1 MGASLGGGGS
11 RGGRGHGYRRQ
22 QFTEINVTPFVD
34 VMLVLLIIFMVTA
47 PMLTAGVEVELP
59 DSKAGSVQ
67 GQDEPLVVTIK
78 ADGLVYVQE
87 TKILADSLIP
97 KLKAIA
103 GEKYDTRIFVRGD
116 TSVDYG
122 KIMKI
127 VGDISYAGFKK
138 VALITENKT
147 SGR

>member
-1 MGASLGGGGS
+1 
-11 RGGRGHGYRRQ
+11 
-22 QFTEINVTPFVD
+22 
-34 VMLVLLIIFMVTA
+34 LVLLIIFMVTA

-59 DSKAGSVQ
+59 DSKAGAVA
-67 GQDEPLVVTIK
+67 GKDEPLVVTIK
-78 ADGLVYVQE
+78 ADGLIYVQE
-87 TKILADSLIP
+87 TKILPESLIP

-103 GEKYDTRIFVRGD
+103 GEKYETRIFVRGD

-147 SGR
+147 GR

>member
-1 MGASLGGGGS
+1 MGGSLGGGGS

-22 QFTEINVTPFVD
+22 QFTDINVTPFVD

-59 DSKAGSVQ
+59 DSKAPAVSGKP
-67 GQDEPLVVTIK
+67 DEPLVVTIK
-78 ADGLVYVQE
+78 SDGLIYVQE

-116 TSVDYG
+116 TTVDYG

-147 SGR
+147 GK